1 MARMRALLSLLFLAA
16 CTTAQPAQE
25 PPRNY
30 LAGTSWLRIDDEEA
44 NPHGATMAFTEDG
57 ASGHTGCNRWF
68 TSVTHAGEALDFG
81 NIGTTR
87 MACQT
92 EMQAG
97 TERRFLEVLAA
108 TRYAHYDQDVLMLLD
123 ANQQIIAR
131 FNRSE

>member
-1 MARMRALLSLLFLAA
+1 MRALLSLLLLAA
-16 CTTAQPAQE
+16 CATAEPAPE
-25 PPRNY
+25 APRNY

-44 NPHGATMAFTEDG
+44 NPHGATMDFTENG

-68 TSVTHAGEALDFG
+68 TSVTHTGEALDFG
-81 NIGTTR
+81 NIGMTR

-97 TERRFLEVLAA
+97 TERRFLEVLEA
-108 TRYAHYDQDVLMLLD
+108 TRYAHYDQDVLVLLD

-131 FNRSE
+131 FNGFE

>member
-1 MARMRALLSLLFLAA
+1 MRALLSLLFLAA
-16 CTTAQPAQE
+16 CTTTQPAPE
-25 PPRNY
+25 APRNY
-30 LAGTSWLRIDDEEA
+30 LAGTSWLRVDDEEA

-68 TSVTHAGEALDFG
+68 TSVTHDGEALDFG
-81 NIGTTR
+81 HIGMTR

-97 TERRFLEVLAA
+97 TERRFLSVLEA
-108 TRYAHYDQDVLMLLD
+108 TRYAHYDQDLLVLLD